1 MALTYEPIATT
12 TTNTGTDSI
21 SFTSLPTTY
30 TDLRIIFQYPTGF
43 VAGGDWYVTLNNDNT
58 STNYYSTVPY
68 ASASAV
74 PTAQQF
80 HANRWLYFSNAGGM
94 YLTTVLGWVDIP
106 SYQMN
111 TGKPHMVNY
120 GSAQALSAATGT
132 TQWNYGVANNVS
144 AAVTSVQ
151 IRKAGGTNFTSTA
164 AVITL
169 FGIKAA

>member
-12 TTNTGTDSI
+12 TTNTGTNSI

-30 TDLRIIFQYPTGF
+30 TDLRLIFQYPTGF
-43 VAGGDWYVTLNNDNT
+43 SAGGDWLVTLNNDNT

-68 ASASAV
+68 ASVGQVPSAL
-74 PTAQQF
+74 QF

-94 YLTTVLGWVDIP
+94 YLTTVMGWVDIP

-151 IRKAGGTNFTSTA
+151 IRTAGAAFTANTC
-164 AVITL
+164 VITL